1 MFKAFWDYSQEKKWL
16 LLIAPLLVLGEVI
29 TELQQPNL
37 LAEIVNAFQAG
48 GAKAIIWQSGIK
60 MIAYLFLGV
69 AAFLLS
75 IYLTNLVAA
84 YFGKNLRMRLFAQIE
99 SLSLT
104 QIESLTPG
112 SLLTRLTNDIN
123 QAQNLLIQILRLAVR
138 APLMFAGSLFFL
150 ARINFQL
157 LGTVLIL
164 TPIILIVI
172 VIVAKIALPLFKQLQ
187 QALDKLNGQMSESL
201 TAIRTVKSFNR
212 ENLEIEKFIV
222 VNNELSNAE
231 RKGAQIMALA
241 MPLMM
246 FFLNLAVALILWQ
259 GAQLIK
265 IGQMEI
271 GSLIAAISYLSQ
283 LLFSFLMISF
293 MFISIMRTRVSIERI
308 NKVMLIRP
316 ALVEQKLKKKNIIE
330 KGKVEFRNV
339 SFAYQK
345 ECEPVLKNLNFTI
358 EAGTNIGFIGTTGS
372 GKTTLALLLNRLYDP
387 TSGEI
392 LIDDINLKKYPLT
405 EIKNK
410 VALVLQEAI
419 LLSGT
424 IKENL
429 IWGEKIADNKIAQAL
444 TIAQAETF
452 INQNEKKLETE
463 VARRGINFSGG
474 QKQRLSLARAL
485 TKNFKI
491 LILDDTT
498 SALDLKTAALVQKG
512 LKDKIKNVTK
522 IIISQRI
529 ASIRECDKI
538 IVINKGKIYNFGTHE
553 ELLKNDEIYQQI
565 NQIQEEEK

>member
-16 LLIAPLLVLGEVI
+16 LLVAPLLVLGEVL

-37 LAEIVNAFQAG
+37 LAEIVNTFQAG
-48 GAKAIIWQSGIK
+48 GTKAIIWQSGIK
-60 MIAYLFLGV
+60 MVVYLFLGV
-69 AAFLLS
+69 LAFLLS

-104 QIESLTPG
+104 QIENLTPG

-123 QAQNLLIQILRLAVR
+123 QAQNLLVQILRLAVR
-138 APLMFAGSLFFL
+138 APLMFVGSLFFL
-150 ARINFQL
+150 AKINFQL

-212 ENLEIEKFIV
+212 ENLEIEKFTL
-222 VNNELSNAE
+222 VNNELSDAE

-265 IGQMEI
+265 MGKMEI

-308 NKVMLIRP
+308 NKVMLIKP
-316 ALVEQKLKKKNIIE
+316 ALTEQKLKKKNIIE
-330 KGKVEFRNV
+330 KGKIEFKNV

-392 LIDDINLKKYPLT
+392 LIDGINLKKYSLA

-410 VALVLQEAI
+410 IALVLQEAI

-429 IWGEKIADNKIAQAL
+429 TWGEKIADNKIVQAL

-538 IVINKGKIYNFGTHE
+538 IVINKGKIHNFGTHE

>member
-16 LLIAPLLVLGEVI
+16 LLIAPLLVLGEVV

-212 ENLEIEKFIV
+212 ENLEIEKFTV
-222 VNNELSNAE
+222 VNNELSDAE
-231 RKGAQIMALA
+231 KKGAQIMALA

-330 KGKVEFRNV
+330 KGKIEFRNV

-538 IVINKGKIYNFGTHE
+538 IVINKGRIHNFGTHE